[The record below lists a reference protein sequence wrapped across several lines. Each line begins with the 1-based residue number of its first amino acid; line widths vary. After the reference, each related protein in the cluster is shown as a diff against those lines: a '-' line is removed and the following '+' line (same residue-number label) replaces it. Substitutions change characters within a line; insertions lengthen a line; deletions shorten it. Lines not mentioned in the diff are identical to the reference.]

1 MAAFTIDLEGNVVF
15 PPEHPLT
22 MNTAQANQEL
32 VEEDGRAW
40 DRGYISFDQDMKTDS
55 EIFELL
61 DVKIPSTSR
70 VVNVLQ
76 MLVEY
81 VCKCFFSCDYVFISV
96 LT

>member
-1 MAAFTIDLEGNVVF
+1 
-15 PPEHPLT
+15 

-40 DRGYISFDQDMKTDS
+40 DRGYVVFDQDMKTDS

-81 VCKCFFSCDYVFISV
+81 VHRCLCSYVCVFIFV
-96 LT
+96 CF